1 MSQIERFI
9 FQQYGDDSFNEAWSE
24 FQLWP
29 EEIDWLH
36 VSDCPEAEY
45 MFAVWRLFHWLP
57 DEFDDALPADI
68 PIAIPARLFMEKK
81 KLNPLEKDF
90 LEAAL
95 SSPWCFY
102 QVLSVVEGQSM
113 ILKNLLSDERVSV
126 IERQASLQ
134 SSVGCTLFT
143 KVLQMHDIAFM
154 LGCAPYSFQSHE
166 AMDIFDFREA
176 VLENHDH
183 WYNELIA
190 QYDGELFEFYWGFR
204 EAMLNPGLPAL
215 HNTDGDELEM
225 HHLVYQV
232 HGSTEEVFAALK
244 HLATGWSDEDF
255 SQTEFYDKQG
265 RLKKV
270 EFPWMKPGNAMHASW
285 ENTVFGNLSLTENSL
300 LIEINSRQ
308 RCEEIKAIV
317 SECLDQ
323 TKVKLQADEIQSIE
337 KMMETMSASQQQ
349 EPPSSPELDKVID
362 DMEFQHWKSWVDTSV
377 PALDELTPREAR
389 KTKRGNSRLESLLAS
404 FKFRN
409 PAHRQWV
416 YEELGL
422 EWSK

>member
-9 FQQYGDDSFNEAWSE
+9 SQQYGEESFNEAWSE

-36 VSDCPEAEY
+36 VADTPEAEY
-45 MFAVWRLFHWLP
+45 MFAVWRHFHWLP
-57 DEFDDALPADI
+57 DEFDDELPDNI
-68 PIAIPARLFMEKK
+68 PLVIPARLFMEKK
-81 KLNPLEKDF
+81 NLNPLEKEF

-95 SSPWCFY
+95 VSPWCFY

-113 ILKNLLSDERVSV
+113 VVKNLLNDERVSV

-134 SSVGCTLFT
+134 STVGLTLFA

-154 LGCAPYSFQSHE
+154 LGTAPYSFQRHE
-166 AMDIFDFREA
+166 AMTIFDFREA
-176 VLENHDH
+176 ALENHDH
-183 WYNELIA
+183 WHNDLIA
-190 QYDGELFEFYWGFR
+190 QHEGELFEYYWDFR
-204 EAMLNPGLPAL
+204 NAMLNPGLPAL

-225 HHLVYQV
+225 HNLVYQV
-232 HGSTEEVFAALK
+232 HGSIDEVYAALK
-244 HLATGWSDEDF
+244 HLAAAWSDEDF
-255 SQTEFYDKQG
+255 SQAEFYDKQG
-265 RLKKV
+265 HLKKV
-270 EFPWMKPGNAMHASW
+270 EFPWMKPGDTKQAGRN
-285 ENTVFGNLSLTENSL
+285 NTIFGDLSLTENNL
-300 LIEINSRQ
+300 LITVNSRQ
-308 RCEEIKAIV
+308 RGEEIKAIV

-349 EPPSSPELDKVID
+349 QQPPSSPELDKVID
-362 DMEFQHWKSWVDTSV
+362 DMEFQHWKSWVDTPV

-389 KTKRGNSRLESLLAS
+389 KTKRGSSRLESLLAS
-404 FKFRN
+404 FEFRN

-422 EWSK
+422 E